1 MENFFKGLVMGFCI
15 AAPVGPIGL
24 LCIRRSAI
32 EGRAAG
38 FVTGLGAATADAIY
52 GLIAAL
58 GLSAVT
64 HFLTD
69 HRMAIQISGGLFLIY
84 LGISMARARPPER
97 TAAPVHARTLA
108 TAYASTF
115 ALTLANPA
123 TILAFIAIFAGL
135 GVSANADSFG
145 PASMLV
151 TGVFLGSA
159 LWWLLLSTGT
169 SWLGNKVGTHRL
181 HVINLVSG
189 VVIGLFGV
197 WQLLTVL
204 R

>member
-1 MENFFKGLVMGFCI
+1 MDNFLKGLVMGFCI

-24 LCIRRSAI
+24 LCIRRSAVD
-32 EGRAAG
+32 GRTAG
-38 FVTGLGAATADAIY
+38 FITGLGAATADAVY
-52 GLIAAL
+52 GLVAAL

-64 HFLTD
+64 HFLID
-69 HRMAIQISGGLFLIY
+69 HRASIQAFGGLFLIY
-84 LGISMARARPPER
+84 LGVSMARARPPER
-97 TAAPVHARTLA
+97 TATPVHARTLA
-108 TAYASTF
+108 AAYASTF

-135 GVSANADSFG
+135 GISANTGSFA

-159 LWWLLLSTGT
+159 LWWLLLSAGA
-169 SWLGNKVGTHRL
+169 SWLGNKLGTHRL
-181 HVINLVSG
+181 QVINLISG
-189 VVIGLFGV
+189 AIVGLFGL
-197 WQLLTVL
+197 WQLLAVL

>member
-1 MENFFKGLVMGFCI
+1 MGFCI

-24 LCIRRSAI
+24 LCIRRSAV
-32 EGRAAG
+32 EGRTAG
-38 FVTGLGAATADAIY
+38 FVTGLGAATADAVY

-64 HFLTD
+64 HFLID
-69 HRMAIQISGGLFLIY
+69 HRTAIQVLGGLFLIY
-84 LGISMARARPPER
+84 LGLSMARTRPPER

-108 TAYASTF
+108 AAYASTF

-135 GVSANADSFG
+135 GISADAGSLA

-151 TGVFLGSA
+151 TGVFFGSA
-159 LWWLLLSTGT
+159 LWWLLLSTGAN
-169 SWLGNKVGTHRL
+169 WLGSKLGTHRL
-181 HVINLVSG
+181 HLINVVSG
-189 VVIGLFGV
+189 SVVALFGA
-197 WQLLTVL
+197 WQLIAVA